1 MTCRAVWL
9 SLLVLLLLPL
19 LLMMVMLRGLWL
31 VVAAL
36 LMLRLVMVIMLLLL
50 MVLPAAPLVIAL
62 VIAMLLTPIAPPATL
77 RPTSA
82 SASASCWLPSLQAH
96 LISTPR
102 AQRTA
107 RRVDRAFIT
116 AIHYCARGSCNNITV
131 PIPSSCAQG
140 GSPRIRGAIKR
151 GDRRGTVQINAAPL
165 AAL

>member
-36 LMLRLVMVIMLLLL
+36 LMLWLVMVIMLLLL
-50 MVLPAAPLVIAL
+50 MVLPAAPL

-82 SASASCWLPSLQAH
+82 SASSAAACWPPSLQAH

-116 AIHYCARGSCNNITV
+116 AIQYCARGSCNNITV

-140 GSPRIRGAIKR
+140 GSPRIRCAIKR
-151 GDRRGTVQINAAPL
+151 GNRRGTVQINAAPL